1 MATTRDNDGRKAR
14 SKEERQS
21 TALRLG
27 LEGLNRLNCSPD
39 IMKIIVSGASGL
51 VGSALVPHLERAG
64 HDVMRLVRTGSQV
77 GGGEIAWDPANHRLD
92 PSAIS
97 GADAVVN
104 LNGRS
109 IADGRW
115 NSEVKA
121 VLRTSRVDSTQT
133 IVEAIAAAEV
143 PPRVLVNASAV
154 GFYGDRGDEVLDETS
169 SGGKDFLAELC
180 REWENAAV
188 AAASDRTRVAT
199 VRLGMVVADGGAL
212 DRMLLPFK
220 LGFGGPIGSG
230 RQFWP
235 WIGLDDVVGSIEFL
249 INKEQISGPV
259 NLVAPHETRCKEF
272 TRTLGSVL
280 RRPAFMPAPA
290 FAVRAALGEMADAL
304 LLASQRVRPKAL
316 EDAGYAFQTPELED
330 AIRTALGRR

>member
-1 MATTRDNDGRKAR
+1 
-14 SKEERQS
+14 
-21 TALRLG
+21 
-27 LEGLNRLNCSPD
+27 
-39 IMKIIVSGASGL
+39 MKIIVSGASGL
-51 VGSALVPHLERAG
+51 VGSALVPRLEQAG
-64 HDVMRLVRTGSQV
+64 HEVVRLVRTSGASGTGAIQ
-77 GGGEIAWDPANHRLD
+77 WNPANQNLD

-97 GADAVVN
+97 GADAIVN

-115 NSEVKA
+115 NNEVKA
-121 VLRTSRVDSTQT
+121 ELRSSRIDSTET
-133 IVEAIAAAEV
+133 IVDAIAVAEK

-154 GFYGDRGDEVLDETS
+154 GFYGDRGDEVLDES
-169 SGGKDFLAELC
+169 SSVGGDFLAGLC
-180 REWENAAV
+180 RDWEAAAF

-199 VRLGMVVADGGAL
+199 VRLGIVLADGGAL

-235 WIGLDDVVGSIEFL
+235 WIGLDDVAGSIQFL
-249 INKEQISGPV
+249 IDDDTISGPV

-272 TRTLGSVL
+272 ARTLGSVL

-316 EDAGYAFQTPELED
+316 EEAGYEFQAPKLED
-330 AIRTALGRR
+330 AIRTALEKR

>member
-1 MATTRDNDGRKAR
+1 
-14 SKEERQS
+14 
-21 TALRLG
+21 
-27 LEGLNRLNCSPD
+27 
-39 IMKIIVSGASGL
+39 MKIIVSGASGL

-180 REWENAAV
+180 REWETAAV

-249 INKEQISGPV
+249 INKDQISGPV

>member
-1 MATTRDNDGRKAR
+1 
-14 SKEERQS
+14 
-21 TALRLG
+21 
-27 LEGLNRLNCSPD
+27 
-39 IMKIIVSGASGL
+39 MKIIVSGASGL
-51 VGSALVPHLERAG
+51 VGSALVPHLEQAG
-64 HDVMRLVRTGSQV
+64 HEVVRLVRSSAAAGSGAIQ
-77 GGGEIAWDPANHRLD
+77 WDPAKNQLD

-115 NSEVKA
+115 NDEVKA
-121 VLRTSRVDSTQT
+121 ELRSSRIDSTET
-133 IVEAIAAAEV
+133 IAEAISAAEM
-143 PPRVLVNASAV
+143 PPGVLVNASAV
-154 GFYGDRGDEVLDETS
+154 GFYGDRGDEVLDEAS
-169 SGGKDFLAELC
+169 SAGGDFLAGLC
-180 REWENAAV
+180 RDWEAAAF
-188 AAASDRTRVAT
+188 AAASDQTRVAA

-235 WIGLDDVVGSIEFL
+235 WIGLDDVVGSIQFL
-249 INKEQISGPV
+249 IENDTISGPV

-304 LLASQRVRPKAL
+304 LLASQRVQPKAL
-316 EDAGYAFQTPELED
+316 VDAGYEFRTPALED
-330 AIRTALGRR
+330 AIRAALGKR

>member
-1 MATTRDNDGRKAR
+1 
-14 SKEERQS
+14 
-21 TALRLG
+21 
-27 LEGLNRLNCSPD
+27 
-39 IMKIIVSGASGL
+39 MKIIVSGASGL

-77 GGGEIAWDPANHRLD
+77 GGGEIAWDPANNRLD

-169 SGGKDFLAELC
+169 SVGADFLAELC
-180 REWENAAV
+180 REWETAAI

-249 INKEQISGPV
+249 INKDQISGPV

-316 EDAGYAFQTPELED
+316 EDAGYEFQTPELED
-330 AIRTALGRR
+330 AIRTALGT